1 VVALAGLA
9 RALGAAP
16 DLIKRLERAGVIVP
30 LGRDRANQIWVDV
43 DARRQVERVQSL
55 IGAGYAE
62 RDIALVIGRVERA
75 PGRTRIDEVLA
86 LAELARAAAVAPEA
100 LRRWVLGG
108 LIVPWALAEGGDPL
122 FVRAAL
128 GTAKALTALET
139 LGLGEDAPALAS
151 FLGRGKAP
159 RTKVPDAAIAAL
171 HARVDTR
178 LAQVES
184 AARILRKV
192 LPQLGL
198 AAAPK
203 APRRLVPRRRPK
215 VPRVRAER

>member
-1 VVALAGLA
+1 MVALGSLA
-9 RALGAAP
+9 RSLGAAP

-30 LGRDRANQIWVDV
+30 LGRDRAGQIWVAADV
-43 DARRQVERVQSL
+43 RRQVERVQSL

-62 RDIALVIGRVERA
+62 RDIALVIGRVERE
-75 PGRTRIDEVLA
+75 PGRTRVDEVVG
-86 LAELARAAAVAPEA
+86 LAELAKAAAVTPED
-100 LRRWVLGG
+100 LRRWVTGALV
-108 LIVPWALAEGGDPL
+108 VPWGVAEDGDPL

-128 GTAKALTALET
+128 GTAKALAALET
-139 LGLGEDAPALAS
+139 LGLGADAPALAA
-151 FLGRGKAP
+151 FLARDKAP

-171 HARVDTR
+171 HARVDER
-178 LAQVES
+178 LQEVEA

-203 APRRLVPRRRPK
+203 PPRRLVPRRRLK
-215 VPRVRAER
+215 LPRAR